1 MLRDGTRVLIRPLRP
16 DDAALYPDFVATLT
30 PEDIRLRMFAPLV
43 VLSKALLDR
52 LTRFDRAH
60 AFALIALD
68 EATGKMLGVVRLHN
82 DPGGKTGELAGEFAV
97 MVQSRLKG
105 QGLGWMLMQRMIAT
119 ARQRGIHT
127 VHGQVLRENVTML
140 AMCRELGFAVSD
152 DPDDTSVELV
162 RLNVDAAA

>member
-1 MLRDGTRVLIRPLRP
+1 VLRDGTRVLIRPLRP
-16 DDAALYPDFVATLT
+16 DDAALYPDFVTTLT

-82 DPGGKTGELAGEFAV
+82 DPGDETGEFAV
-97 MVQSRLKG
+97 LVQSRLKG

-152 DPDDTSVELV
+152 DPDDSSVELV

>member
-1 MLRDGTRVLIRPLRP
+1 MRDGTRVLIRPLHP
-16 DDAALYPDFVATLT
+16 DDAALYPDFLATVT

-68 EATGKMLGVVRLHN
+68 ETTGKMLGVVRLHN
-82 DPGGKTGELAGEFAV
+82 DAGDEAGEFAV
-97 MVQSRLKG
+97 LVQSRLKG

-140 AMCRELGFAVSD
+140 AMCRELGFAVAD
-152 DPDDTSVELV
+152 DPDDAAVELV
-162 RLNVDAAA
+162 TLNVDAAG